1 MITKLAASLDMSFK
15 VPDSEKKLGQESI
28 QSFSAVIN
36 SISLIKDH
44 LDILYDPFKKAQEIS
59 TEALVEFRGKL
70 NRFRSKVKK
79 NFKILKRHA
88 FNALTK
94 LNYFSKDTHCIELI
108 GAFKESIND
117 LINAGIKFIE
127 ILDDFRTSDFKDKVI
142 AAIDNIKKEAAQTE
156 ELVRE
161 RVIDHIKQNIIGESW
176 VSEEDSSNVLKEKIP
191 TVIEIYKNINKQD
204 ESMPQIQKRPQSLNV
219 SDSQRIFY
227 PQDMR
232 ASEKTSL

>member
-15 VPDSEKKLGQESI
+15 VPDSEKKMGQESV
-28 QSFSAVIN
+28 QSFLAVIN

-59 TEALVEFRGKL
+59 TEALIKFRGKI
-70 NRFRSKVKK
+70 NRFRTQVKK
-79 NFKILKRHA
+79 NFKILKKHA
-88 FNALTK
+88 FNALSK

-108 GAFKESIND
+108 SAFKESIND
-117 LINAGIKFIE
+117 LITAGIKFIE
-127 ILDDFRTSDFKDKVI
+127 ILDDFKVSDFKDKVL
-142 AAIDNIKKEAAQTE
+142 AGIDNIKKESSQTE

-161 RVIDHIKQNIIGESW
+161 RIIDHIKQNIIGESW
-176 VSEEDSSNVLKEKIP
+176 ANEEDPSNILKEKIP
-191 TVIEIYKNINKQD
+191 TVIEIYKNINKTD

-219 SDSQRIFY
+219 SDSQRILY